1 MSNIGEYFIELYK
14 FTPNKLYKE
23 LNKLLDETLDFTIK
37 QYIRETG
44 TDKEEYKIKYTIL
57 VNEILQYIQKT
68 EAVLE
73 LLIISDPSQ
82 TNKFSL
88 EECLAYYI
96 RSSSFNNLLVNLN
109 HTIEECDLQQKT
121 IKECSDLKKEEHVNE
136 YVELTEKKLNLILL
150 EKINIFNMFINDY
163 IKSIIKIK
171 TVLKKLS
178 TSSSTDY

>member
-1 MSNIGEYFIELYK
+1 MSNIGKYFIELYK
-14 FTPNKLYKE
+14 FTPNELYKE
-23 LNKLLDETLDFTIK
+23 LNKLLDGSIDFTIK
-37 QYIRETG
+37 QYITEK
-44 TDKEEYKIKYTIL
+44 DKEEYKIKYTIF
-57 VNEILQYIQKT
+57 VNEILQYIQQT

-82 TNKFSL
+82 TNKFNL
-88 EECLAYYI
+88 EECLTYYI
-96 RSSSFNNLLVNLN
+96 RSSAFNNLLINLN
-109 HTIEECDLQQKT
+109 TTIEECDLQQKT